1 MDQRGACGIQKI
13 LQFLRRVHTSRVHT
27 TSPASREFGG
37 NTASSRRRGGMWEPM
52 CVCVCVVPKRH
63 MLLCYDAMLSLSRTR
78 RSATGPAK
86 AKVPLSLIRSHP
98 KTVPKPGL
106 SRCFGFPPLRFRMA
120 TCAPWSSRSHGP
132 LGTVGRLDRGGGR
145 NRCSS
150 KAGRE
155 KLGGSNSWGSSSS

>member
-1 MDQRGACGIQKI
+1 MRDPEDPSVPSA
-13 LQFLRRVHTSRVHT
+13 
-27 TSPASREFGG
+27 SPHVPRPHDESREPRVRWKHSEF
-37 NTASSRRRGGMWEPM
+37 TPKRRNVGAH
-52 CVCVCVVPKRH
+52 VCVCVVPKRH